1 MRDDDNGKIICKWE
15 DHWERHLYM
24 GISWERSSA
33 NGKIIGTNHGNSWET
48 RCLHPSHF
56 MEIQPQW
63 TTLNLKMD

>member
-48 RCLHPSHF
+48 RYLHPSHF